1 MRSEQSTSAVARI
14 SKSYGVNGEVVLKL
28 YDTFPSEVNFEE
40 PLFVEIDELRVPL
53 FLSSFV
59 TRGRDKA
66 VAQFCDLESEL
77 RMSEFIGMEISMY
90 DSSLDEVEEEDDE
103 ELYFED
109 LVGYKMFDTLSHR
122 MGEILSHLDYENNP
136 IFVVDFDGT
145 EVMVPA
151 NDDII
156 ADIYVDANVVEA
168 EVPEGL
174 YEFYADQK
182 K

>member
-1 MRSEQSTSAVARI
+1 MRKEQSITAVARI

-40 PLFVEIDELRVPL
+40 PLFVEIDKLRVPL
-53 FLSSFV
+53 FLSSFA

-66 VAQFCDLESEL
+66 VAVFCDLESEL
-77 RMSEFIGMEISMY
+77 RMSEFIGMELYMY
-90 DSSLDEVEEEDDE
+90 DDSIEVDDEDDDE
-103 ELYFED
+103 EVYFED
-109 LVGYKMFDTLSHR
+109 LVGYKMFDVVSHR
-122 MGEILSHLDYENNP
+122 MGRILSHLDYENNP
-136 IFVVDFDGT
+136 IFVVDVEGV

-156 ADIYVDANVVEA
+156 ADIYIDANVVEA
-168 EVPEGL
+168 EVPDGL
-174 YEFYADQK
+174 YEFYTEQK